1 MPVATTLN
9 CYDEEFKHIVFAIE
23 KHVLR
28 DETLSTR
35 LKNKLDFPFYEVI
48 EYVPNIGLV
57 SMGPEKFSNFI
68 DKSNIY
74 RLYSLGMGLGFDIAI
89 NNNDRFKCVWRGEGN
104 ANNILI

>member
-35 LKNKLDFPFYEVI
+35 LQNKLDFPFYEVI

-57 SMGPEKFSNFI
+57 
-68 DKSNIY
+68 
-74 RLYSLGMGLGFDIAI
+74 
-89 NNNDRFKCVWRGEGN
+89 
-104 ANNILI
+104 